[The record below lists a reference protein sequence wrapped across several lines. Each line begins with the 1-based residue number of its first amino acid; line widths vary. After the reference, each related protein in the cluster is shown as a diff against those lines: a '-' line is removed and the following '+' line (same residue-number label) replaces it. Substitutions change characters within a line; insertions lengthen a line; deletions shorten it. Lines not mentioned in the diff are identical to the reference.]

1 MISSTTQVAFLAFSH
16 SQSIVRSTA
25 ASENVQLVRPARSN
39 RASVYMQLL
48 YQWKLIDPGESLALR
63 VTCAVDVVN
72 LSSSWVNYSELR
84 NVLLLASNVG
94 IEERRDV

>member
-25 ASENVQLVRPARSN
+25 ASESVQLVRPARSN

-84 NVLLLASNVG
+84 NVLFLASNVG
-94 IEERRDV
+94 MEERKDA